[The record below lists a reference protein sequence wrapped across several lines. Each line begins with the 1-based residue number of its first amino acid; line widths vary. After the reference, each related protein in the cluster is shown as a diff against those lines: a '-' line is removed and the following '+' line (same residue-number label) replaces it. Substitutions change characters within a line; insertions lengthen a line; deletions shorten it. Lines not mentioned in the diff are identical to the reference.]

1 MEIKKR
7 IKAINFLQLFL
18 DLLIVF
24 IGVTLAFIFTN
35 YQQNKLLKEDTQQ
48 MISLL
53 EVGLVQ
59 YEQLFGGFVQYHEN
73 YNEQFRE
80 SLDSGVIPDYSDVTY
95 PAPQY
100 PIDVIRYILTN
111 ESYEL
116 VDPEFYVKLT
126 QFSTAL
132 QQLMYTEEKLVQT
145 AEKFEELSWQNGSQ
159 EKLRE
164 SQFEIA
170 ARYLRY
176 LEIRKN
182 RSLELRDQAI
192 ELIKLISL

>member
-1 MEIKKR
+1 MKTKL
-7 IKAINFLQLFL
+7 KSVNYLQLFL

-24 IGVTLAFIFTN
+24 VGVTLAFVFTN
-35 YQQNKLLKEDTQQ
+35 YQENKKLEQDTRQ

-53 EVGLVQ
+53 KVGLVE
-59 YEQLFGGFVQYHEN
+59 YEQLFEGFVIYHEN
-73 YNEQFRE
+73 YNANFKEQLE
-80 SLDSGVIPDYSDVTY
+80 EGMIPDFGDVTY

-100 PIDVIRYILTN
+100 PIDVISYILTN

-126 QFSTAL
+126 QFSTAF
-132 QQLMYTEEKLVQT
+132 QQLMYTEEKLVQK
-145 AEKFEELSWQNGSQ
+145 AEKFEELSWQNVSQ

-164 SQFEIA
+164 GQFEIGN
-170 ARYLRY
+170 RYLRY

-182 RSLELRDQAI
+182 RSLELRDKAK
-192 ELIKLISL
+192 ELIRLINLE